1 MIARHGVQLPL
12 HYIHFKIEKFSR
24 SDDGVFSLYKGFV
37 DPIVSRIVESCKVA
51 KVVFFFIFLQIAWFP
66 WRSDWLFILVK
77 LSHWL
82 GKRCDLEQ
90 KMMRI
95 VNKSHQWEPIRFQG
109 SLVISKW
116 MQLKNKKTPGK
127 GDRCEILNETAVK
140 LLCPAE
146 WWSEHGADPWVGCPS
161 FTVKIFNSSFWIL

>member
-37 DPIVSRIVESCKVA
+37 DPIVSRVVESCKVA
-51 KVVFFFIFLQIAWFP
+51 KVVFFFIFLQIARFP
-66 WRSDWLFILVK
+66 WTSDWLFILVK

-116 MQLKNKKTPGK
+116 IQLKNKRLLGK
-127 GDRCEILNETAVK
+127 GTGVKFWTRPRWSYSVQRNDDLNMAPILGSVAQV
-140 LLCPAE
+140 LR
-146 WWSEHGADPWVGCPS
+146 
-161 FTVKIFNSSFWIL
+161 